1 MHKTI
6 FCFISIF
13 VAFNFS
19 IFHAFAQSRSDYK
32 INQHQTSNTTSPTT
46 VKKEEQRPVLTVTPR
61 EIDLGSIKPG
71 DTAFGDFS
79 LKNISTGMMSLSTS
93 CPEGWESDT
102 AQTLRGVV
110 SGDPGDLL
118 VELSVAENIDNLSG
132 DRSKSRGYRTGIKM
146 EMAGKKI
153 SCYKNLKAGAHR
165 NAIRLKSEGGQRS
178 IFVDFRIHALQE
190 VPSISLNP
198 QRLDLGVQLPGKII
212 SKRIELT
219 NKGREMLRWSVAPPQ
234 AKAVELSG
242 ELQKERYLS
251 FHNEAQSEPGKYV
264 IPEHLKDSME
274 LIGKWT
280 EKNGYPL
287 SKGVASSIKYRF
299 NGTGISAFLQTH
311 ADDVVNCSIYLDE
324 ILLNLT
330 DMLSGQWEKKEL
342 VIAEGLTDGP
352 HVVTIVIKEGSL
364 ELEGV
369 KVFGKDIIRGPR
381 GWITVFPNSGTT
393 MSETD
398 YINVKVDTSNLAP
411 GYYGDQIVFKS
422 NAGEAK
428 AEIFVDVNSDSGQK
442 NIDVYLYT
450 KDKDCLFTADP
461 QAESKRLIQNGYL
474 KEGIAFRLFT
484 PQTPGTTSFYRW
496 YNPLKRDHYYHY
508 DRSGGGK
515 KLDGYVYEGTIGNIA
530 TSRMT
535 NTRELYRW
543 FNPSTGKHYYST
555 NAKAAT
561 GERKGYRFDGIAG
574 YVR

>member
-1 MHKTI
+1 MYKI
-6 FCFISIF
+6 LICFVSF
-13 VAFNFS
+13 FAVFNFG
-19 IFHAFAQSRSDYK
+19 IFHPAALYGSDYK
-32 INQHQTSNTTSPTT
+32 INQHQISNNTTPASLN
-46 VKKEEQRPVLTVTPR
+46 KEELRPVLTVTPR

-79 LKNISTGMMSLSTS
+79 LKNITPGMISWSTS
-93 CPEGWESDT
+93 CPEGWESDPT
-102 AQTLRGVV
+102 QKIKGVV
-110 SGDPGDLL
+110 SSDPGNLL
-118 VELSVAENIDNLSG
+118 IELSIAENIDNLSG
-132 DRSKSRGYRTGIKM
+132 DKSKNRGYKNVMKMQTG
-146 EMAGKKI
+146 GKELV
-153 SCYKNLKAGAHR
+153 CYKVLKAGTYR
-165 NAIRLKSEGGQRS
+165 NAIRIKSEGGQRS

-190 VPSISLNP
+190 IPSISLNP

-219 NKGREMLRWSVAPPQ
+219 NKGREMLRWSVVQ
-234 AKAVELSG
+234 SQTKTGELSG
-242 ELQKERYLS
+242 ELPKERYLS
-251 FHNEAQSEPGKYV
+251 FHNEALPEPGKYV
-264 IPEHLKDSME
+264 IPDHLKDSME

-287 SKGVASSIKYRF
+287 SKGAANSMKIRF
-299 NGTGISAFLQTH
+299 VGTGISAFLQSHT
-311 ADDVVNCSIYLDE
+311 DNGNCSIYLDE
-324 ILLNLT
+324 ILLNLP
-330 DMLSGQWEKKEL
+330 DVLSGEWEKKEL
-342 VIAEGLTDGP
+342 VISEGLTDGP
-352 HVVTIVIKEGSL
+352 HVVTFVIREGSL

-369 KVFGKDIIRGPR
+369 KVFGKDIMRGPR
-381 GWITVFPNSGTT
+381 SWISVFPNSGTT

-428 AEIFVDVNSDSGQK
+428 AEIFVDISSDSGQK
-442 NIDVYLYT
+442 NIDVYLYS
-450 KDKDCLFTADP
+450 KDKDCFFTIDP
-461 QAESKRLIQNGYL
+461 QAESKRLLQNGYL

-496 YNPLKRDHYYHY
+496 YNPAKRDHYYHY
-508 DRSGGGK
+508 DRTGGGK
-515 KLDGYVYEGTIGNIA
+515 RLDGYVYEGTIGNIA

-543 FNPSTGKHYYST
+543 FNPSTGRHYYST
-555 NAKAAT
+555 NAKGAI